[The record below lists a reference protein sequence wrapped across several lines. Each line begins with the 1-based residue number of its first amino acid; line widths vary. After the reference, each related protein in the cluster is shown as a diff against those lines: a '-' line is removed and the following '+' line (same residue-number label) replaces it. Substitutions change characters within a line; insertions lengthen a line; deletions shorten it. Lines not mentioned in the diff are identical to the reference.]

1 MEKGKKKGESL
12 ERREETRGGHDE
24 EISNDGD
31 NEEASDNEA
40 NDRCEASGGGRPVA
54 QGGGISKEE
63 RRGNVRR
70 SKEAVARDPRDRQS
84 QLAQVAGLCP
94 LTQPTISNYVSPR
107 ERIYSRQGRLGR
119 EIPILL
125 HGAPSCEETSIN
137 AYTCICIHVYMYIQ
151 DFVTL
156 LSRTNIRSIL
166 E

>member
-1 MEKGKKKGESL
+1 MVEGKRRTCSKAREK
-12 ERREETRGGHDE
+12 RRTKDRISMKRFLMTVITRRRA
-24 EISNDGD
+24 ITSRTI
-31 NEEASDNEA
+31 ATRA
-40 NDRCEASGGGRPVA
+40 PWRRATTVA

-107 ERIYSRQGRLGR
+107 ERIYSRQGHLGR

-125 HGAPSCEETSIN
+125 CSVLRGNIDQRVCIYIYI
-137 AYTCICIHVYMYIQ
+137 YTRFYKTFLSLPNIH
-151 DFVTL
+151 
-156 LSRTNIRSIL
+156 RIL
-166 E
+166 

>member
-137 AYTCICIHVYMYIQ
+137 AYIRICIYTYIQ

-156 LSRTNIRSIL
+156 LSRTNIQFLNNR
-166 E
+166 

>member
-125 HGAPSCEETSIN
+125 LHPARKHRSTRI
-137 AYTCICIHVYMYIQ
+137 YVYVYVYMYVQ

-156 LSRTNIRSIL
+156 LSRTNIQFLNNR
-166 E
+166 

>member
-125 HGAPSCEETSIN
+125 HFCSILRGN
-137 AYTCICIHVYMYIQ
+137 IDQRVYMYMYTCIYVYTRFCNTFISHEYS
-151 DFVTL
+151 L
-156 LSRTNIRSIL
+156 NS
-166 E
+166 